1 MLVTRLLER
10 DYIWVLTKP
19 GESIL
24 SSATAINKDKH
35 DNILISNIKHNN
47 KYVSIGHLST
57 QPMIS
62 SFDEFQLMIS
72 ETWPKDVKPLP
83 KFSYRN
89 RNERGVGL
97 YIKDYIEYKV
107 RHDFTKTDETMKHM

>member
-57 QPMIS
+57 QSMIS

-72 ETWPKDVKPLP
+72 ENLATEIEMKEEL
-83 KFSYRN
+83 
-89 RNERGVGL
+89 
-97 YIKDYIEYKV
+97 DYTSKI
-107 RHDFTKTDETMKHM
+107 T